1 MTMEALANEAEMEIR
16 QLGRIE
22 GGEINT
28 TVSTVLAL
36 AKALNMDIS
45 ELFKFPYKK

>member
-1 MTMEALANEAEMEIR
+1 MEALAYAAEMEIR

-28 TVSTVLAL
+28 TVSTVLAI
-36 AKALNMDIS
+36 AKALDMDVHQLF
-45 ELFKFPYKK
+45 LFKYEK